1 MHSSYSMSAP
11 DRMVAI
17 ADANRRATFVSRT
30 YAHLTAAIFVFTL
43 IEIALFQSGLA
54 QPIAR
59 ALSGV
64 SWLVVLGGFMVV
76 GWLASH
82 AAHRSISIGTQ
93 YMALL
98 GFVIAEAIIFVPL
111 ITIANAYAPGAIS
124 SAAIVT
130 FFGFAG
136 LTAVAFLTRKD
147 FSFLRG
153 LMFWGFI
160 VALVL
165 IVASVLFG
173 WNLGTWFSVG
183 MVALAGVAI
192 LHDTSNILRHYPE
205 DRYVAAA
212 LDLFASVALMFWYVL
227 RLFLSS
233 RD

>member
-1 MHSSYSMSAP
+1 
-11 DRMVAI
+11 MVAI
-17 ADANRRATFVSRT
+17 TDTNRRATFVSRT
-30 YAHLTAAIFVFTL
+30 YGHLTGAIFAFTL
-43 IEIALFQSGLA
+43 IEIALFKSGMAEGIA
-54 QPIAR
+54 Q

-82 AAHRSISIGTQ
+82 TAHRSMSMGTQ
-93 YMALL
+93 YLALL
-98 GFVIAEAIIFVPL
+98 GFVVAEAIIFVPL
-111 ITIANAYAPGAIS
+111 LYIANTYAPGAIS
-124 SAAIVT
+124 SAAVVT
-130 FFGFAG
+130 FIGFSG
-136 LTAVAFLTRKD
+136 LTAVVFLTRKD

-153 LMFWGFI
+153 VLSWGFV

-183 MVALAGVAI
+183 MVGFAGAAV
-192 LHDTSNILRHYPE
+192 LYDTSNILRHYPE

-212 LDLFASVALMFWYVL
+212 LELFASVALMFWYVL
-227 RLFLSS
+227 QLFLAS